1 MRPPRDVRRPHPRQ
15 GPAHAGRWVPRSAP
29 RRRGLPEDDERG
41 GLGPL
46 LPGRGRN
53 VGGGDQMPLPAGRRQ
68 ELAGLLL
75 ARAVLGDPGSV
86 LERSFDQFRIV
97 EDAEHRR
104 SIAEIS
110 LCVPL
115 PLGEG
120 DRVRVHEP
128 KRLRPLTQEAVDE
141 RGLACPVRSGEE
153 DESGHGVVRQRV

>member
-1 MRPPRDVRRPHPRQ
+1 
-15 GPAHAGRWVPRSAP
+15 
-29 RRRGLPEDDERG
+29 
-41 GLGPL
+41 
-46 LPGRGRN
+46 
-53 VGGGDQMPLPAGRRQ
+53 MPLPAGRRQ

-75 ARAVLGDPGSV
+75 ARAVLGDPGGV

-115 PLGEG
+115 PPGEG

-128 KRLRPLTQEAVDE
+128 KRLRPFPQEAVDKG
-141 RGLACPVRSGEE
+141 GLACPVRSGEE
-153 DESGHGVVRQRV
+153 DESGHGRRQTAGLTSNTK